1 VAIADPSKRIQG
13 YPNDRP
19 RQKEVLRFKTYEYDM
34 PFNYPNVQVR
44 RVWYG
49 SEPHGVELFPIKQT
63 DPERGSSHRPAD
75 SIAIVEA
82 HPIVRVAVVGSAC
95 TPPGWVTLEVEPV
108 EGVRRTD
115 ETVADL
121 PLRFRADNLWGMH
134 LRGDLLREGPEV
146 TYRNLPVAGMSC
158 AVFHLPKSRTVRIK
172 GGSTVPGWEEDNYP
186 DDIHYSFRVIRVT
199 VVDQDG
205 KAG

>member
-1 VAIADPSKRIQG
+1 
-13 YPNDRP
+13 
-19 RQKEVLRFKTYEYDM
+19 M

-63 DPERGSSHRPAD
+63 DIHKQSLMPAD
-75 SIAIVEA
+75 SIVIHEDE
-82 HPIVRVAVVGSAC
+82 PIVSVVVIGSAC
-95 TPPGWVTLEVEPV
+95 TPPGYVTLEAEPIDG
-108 EGVRRTD
+108 ERRGD
-115 ETVADL
+115 ETVRAL
-121 PLRFRADNLWGMH
+121 PMRFRVDNLWGMH

-146 TYRNLPVAGMSC
+146 TYRTLPVAGMSC